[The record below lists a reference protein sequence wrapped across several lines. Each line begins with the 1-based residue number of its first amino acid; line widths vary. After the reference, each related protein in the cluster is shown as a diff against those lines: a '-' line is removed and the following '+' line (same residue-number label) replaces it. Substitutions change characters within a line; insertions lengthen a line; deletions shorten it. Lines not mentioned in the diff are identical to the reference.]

1 MSQENIQ
8 NIQNIQETITGTTPP
23 PLLSF
28 KWQDMPIAPPLA
40 LGKATSLGYRHSSKL
55 ERSETQDM
63 YDHHKAAAMKMAE
76 ECGITVDE
84 AMEKLNPNWADDK
97 WKVVELEKD
106 DLTVGQM
113 ITTSEFPGI
122 VTNSKLKNGEYN
134 DTIVMM
140 VSDDK
145 DKKTDCVTYLSR
157 SSEHAFHSGDI
168 RNDHLE
174 YNLRHTIKVTPSKKT
189 GALISS
195 GWKSRC
201 AIPIGNLIPTE
212 PVLEIRTSEA
222 SGDGNKSLKRYVIPQ
237 DFSEGD
243 THTACVSAIF
253 WYTEETKM
261 WSIKLVREFI
271 FGFADTPDILETY
284 VKKIVKENKI

>member
-1 MSQENIQ
+1 MSQETIQ
-8 NIQNIQETITGTTPP
+8 EIQETVTVPPSPPP
-23 PLLSF
+23 PLLSLSF

-40 LGKATSLGYRHSSKL
+40 LGKANSVAYRHSSKL

-63 YDHHKAAAMKMAE
+63 YEHHKLAAMKMAE
-76 ECGITVDE
+76 DCGMTVDE

-97 WKVVELEKD
+97 WKVIELEKD
-106 DLTVGQM
+106 DLTVGQL

-140 VSDDK
+140 VSDE
-145 DKKTDCVTYLSR
+145 KTECVTYLSR
-157 SSEHAFHSGDI
+157 SSENAFHSGDI
-168 RNDHLE
+168 RNDHLD

-195 GWKSRC
+195 GWKNRAS
-201 AIPIGNLIPTE
+201 IPIGNLIPTE
-212 PVLEIRTSEA
+212 PVLEIRTSSSEE
-222 SGDGNKSLKRYVIPQ
+222 KKRYVIPQ

-243 THTACVSAIF
+243 NHTACVSAVF

-284 VKKIVKENKI
+284 VKKIVDTNK

>member
-1 MSQENIQ
+1 MNQ
-8 NIQNIQETITGTTPP
+8 NKITTPP
-23 PLLSF
+23 LSF
-28 KWQDMPIAPPLA
+28 HNNWEDMDMPPAPQLR
-40 LGKATSLGYRHSSKL
+40 LGHATSLGYRQSSQI
-55 ERSETQDM
+55 ERADTQDM
-63 YDHHKAAAMKMAE
+63 YEHHEAAAIEISEK
-76 ECGITVDE
+76 CGITVDE
-84 AMEKLNPNWADDK
+84 AMEKLNPNWKDDK
-97 WKVVELEKD
+97 WKVVQLEKD
-106 DLTVGQM
+106 DLKIGQ
-113 ITTSEFPGI
+113 IVTTPDFPGI

-140 VSDDK
+140 VSDDTE
-145 DKKTDCVTYLSR
+145 DKEDNNKTECVTYLAR
-157 SSEHAFHSGDI
+157 HSENALHSGDI
-168 RNDHLE
+168 RNDDLV

-212 PVLEIRTSEA
+212 PVLEIRTSDL
-222 SGDGNKSLKRYVIPQ
+222 GSLKRYVIPQ

-243 THTACVSAIF
+243 KHTACVSAIF

-284 VKKIVKENKI
+284 VKKIISENK